1 MGLSRRR
8 WPEEDLRSPF
18 APVSGHSRD
27 AHMLNRSLLAV
38 VVLGASLSWVQKPA
52 CGQPAGMPQEDPFAD
67 ELNPFGSGQRKSPQP
82 EIYANEPATPQPRV
96 TQPMAPAQP
105 SGAGAG
111 EITLPVPFP
120 DVTVPG
126 PAADRP
132 TARSG
137 RSLYAESPAAPLI
150 AKARDLEKEE
160 KWEEA
165 LTVLE
170 EAVEADPQDPEAH
183 LAKGIVLRRLG
194 RLEPAIEAFSKGLQL
209 DPLESELMFRRGI
222 AWFRLG
228 QYGIALRDF
237 EDASGIAYDDPRPE
251 LWRGLTLMK
260 LERPLEAISAYAAA
274 IRRDRTYMVAYL
286 NRGLAYLATDEP
298 GKAELDFD
306 QAIRY
311 EPKDARAW
319 FNRGVAQ
326 ARQEAY
332 GEAMKSYELSL
343 RIDPNF
349 RAARLNLEAARRLQ
363 SRERVVTNQR

>member
-1 MGLSRRR
+1 M
-8 WPEEDLRSPF
+8 F
-18 APVSGHSRD
+18 Q
-27 AHMLNRSLLAV
+27 MLNRSLLAAALV
-38 VVLGASLSWVQKPA
+38 AANLPWA
-52 CGQPAGMPQEDPFAD
+52 CVPLQAQQPAGMPVEDPFAD

-96 TQPMAPAQP
+96 TQPMAPTQGP
-105 SGAGAG
+105 NDGTG
-111 EITLPVPFP
+111 ITLPVPFP

-132 TARSG
+132 TARAG
-137 RSLYAESPAAPLI
+137 RSLYAESAAAPLI
-150 AKARDLEKEE
+150 AEARDLEKAE
-160 KWEEA
+160 KWDEA
-165 LTVLE
+165 LAKLD

-183 LAKGIVLRRLG
+183 LARGIVLRRLG

-209 DPLESELMFRRGI
+209 DPMEPELSFRRGI

-228 QYGIALRDF
+228 QYGIALKDF

-260 LERPLEAISAYAAA
+260 IDRPLEAISAYSAAV
-274 IRRDRTYMVAYL
+274 RRDRTYMVAYL

-298 GKAELDFD
+298 GKAEVDFD

-332 GEAMKSYELSL
+332 GEAIKSYELAL
-343 RIDPNF
+343 RIEPNF
-349 RAARLNLEAARRLQ
+349 RAAGVNLEAARRLQ
-363 SRERVVTNQR
+363 ARERVVTNQR

>member
-1 MGLSRRR
+1 
-8 WPEEDLRSPF
+8 
-18 APVSGHSRD
+18 
-27 AHMLNRSLLAV
+27 MLNRLLIAV
-38 VVLGASLSWVQKPA
+38 FVLGSGLSWTASLA
-52 CGQPAGMPQEDPFAD
+52 IAQPAGMPQEDPFAD
-67 ELNPFGSGQRKSPQP
+67 ELNPFGSGQRKTPQP
-82 EIYANEPATPQPRV
+82 EIYPNDPATPQPRV
-96 TQPMAPAQP
+96 TQPMAPTQP
-105 SGAGAG
+105 GGSG

-120 DVTVPG
+120 DVTIPG
-126 PAADRP
+126 PAAERP

-137 RSLYAESPAAPLI
+137 RSLYDESPAAPLI
-150 AKARDLEKEE
+150 AKARELEKEE

-165 LTVLE
+165 LSVLE
-170 EAVEADPQDPEAH
+170 DAVEADPQDPEAH
-183 LAKGIVLRRLG
+183 LALGIVLRQLG

-209 DPLESELMFRRGI
+209 DPLEPELMLRRGI

-228 QYGIALRDF
+228 QRGIALRDF

-260 LERPLEAISAYAAA
+260 LERPLEAISAYAGA

-306 QAIRY
+306 QAIRH

-332 GEAMKSYELSL
+332 GEAIKSYELSL
-343 RIDPNF
+343 RIDPDF
-349 RAARLNLEAARRLQ
+349 RAAQINLEAARRLLNQ
-363 SRERVVTNQR
+363 QRLVASER

>member
-1 MGLSRRR
+1 MIPGVYVPL
-8 WPEEDLRSPF
+8 
-18 APVSGHSRD
+18 VSGSSRD
-27 AHMLNRSLLAV
+27 AQMLNRLLFAVAIVATSLPWAAGPALA
-38 VVLGASLSWVQKPA
+38 
-52 CGQPAGMPQEDPFAD
+52 QPAGPPQEDPFAD
-67 ELNPFGSGQRKSPQP
+67 ELNPFGSGQRKTPQP
-82 EIYANEPATPQPRV
+82 EIYPNDPATPQPRV
-96 TQPMAPAQP
+96 TQPLAPTQP
-105 SGAGAG
+105 SNSGDLQ
-111 EITLPVPFP
+111 LPVPFP

-132 TARSG
+132 TARTG
-137 RSLYAESPAAPLI
+137 SLYAESPAAPLI
-150 AKARDLEKEE
+150 AQARELEKEG

-165 LTVLE
+165 LATLTQ
-170 EAVEADPQDPEAH
+170 AVEADPQDPEAF
-183 LAKGIVLRRLG
+183 LAMGIVLRQLD
-194 RLEPAIEAFSKGLQL
+194 RLEPAIEAFSKGLQI
-209 DPLESELMFRRGI
+209 DRLEPELALRRGI

-228 QYGIALRDF
+228 QYGIALKDF

-260 LERPLEAISAYAAA
+260 LDRPLEAISAYAGA

-306 QAIRY
+306 QAIRH

-332 GEAMKSYELSL
+332 GEAIKSYELSL
-343 RIDPNF
+343 RIDPTF
-349 RAARLNLEAARRLQ
+349 RAAAINLEAARRLQ
-363 SRERVVTNQR
+363 ARDQMVAKKQ